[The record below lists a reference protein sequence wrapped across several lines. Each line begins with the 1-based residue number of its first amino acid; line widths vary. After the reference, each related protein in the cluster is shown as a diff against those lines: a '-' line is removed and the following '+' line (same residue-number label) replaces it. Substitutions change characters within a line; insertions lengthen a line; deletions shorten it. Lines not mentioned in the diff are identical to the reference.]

1 MGKKRD
7 VRDDQCYD
15 ILNDIIRVMSNPRS
29 ADNHRDREKQV
40 TRADKKQQK
49 SSDEEDDG

>member
-1 MGKKRD
+1 MHFMSQKRD

-29 ADNHRDREKQV
+29 SKNGRGDTISKHA
-40 TRADKKQQK
+40 RATAA
-49 SSDEEDDG
+49 